1 VFRRSKPM
9 QIERNIAKLEENIGE
24 YRIVVTVERQNAA
37 TISEDEAE
45 RALTK
50 AELQIFQIE
59 RYRFGGT
66 S

>member
-1 VFRRSKPM
+1 MPM
-9 QIERNIAKLEENIGE
+9 QIEKNIATLEENIGE
-24 YRIVVTVERQNAA
+24 YRILVTIERRNAT

-50 AELQIFQIE
+50 AKPQIFQVE
-59 RYRFGGT
+59 RYRFGVA

>member
-1 VFRRSKPM
+1 M
-9 QIERNIAKLEENIGE
+9 QVEKNVATLEENIGE
-24 YRIVVTVERQNAA
+24 YRILITIERRSAA

-50 AELQIFQIE
+50 AKRQIFQIE
-59 RYRFGGT
+59 KHRFGGA

>member
-1 VFRRSKPM
+1 MR
-9 QIERNIAKLEENIGE
+9 IEKNIATLEENIGE
-24 YRIVVTVERQNAA
+24 YRILITIERPNAA

-50 AELQIFQIE
+50 AKPQIFQIE
-59 RYRFGGT
+59 QHRFGGA